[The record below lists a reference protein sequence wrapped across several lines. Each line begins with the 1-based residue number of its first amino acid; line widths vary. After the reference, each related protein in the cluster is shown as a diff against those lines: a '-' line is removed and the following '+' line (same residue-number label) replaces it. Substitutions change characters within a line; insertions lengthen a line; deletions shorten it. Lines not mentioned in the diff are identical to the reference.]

1 MQDSYNVYI
10 LIDFIAKNVRK
21 LTDEQITKFNR
32 LCSKVKNGNVTEN
45 EFKKFADECGL
56 TAWRDL
62 NL

>member
-10 LIDFIAKNVRK
+10 LIDFIAKNAGK
-21 LTDEQITKFNR
+21 LTEKQLKKFNR

-56 TAWRDL
+56 PAWRDL
-62 NL
+62 DL